1 MFYTYVLLCDNGAYY
16 KGFTNNLEH
25 RYQQHLNGNG
35 AKYTTKHKPI
45 KIAYYET
52 FKTEEEAVAR
62 EKYFKSGSGREWL
75 KSQIELQSGRT
86 CLPPACRADRA
97 GREDRLRAEA

>member
-16 KGFTNNLEH
+16 KGFTNNLEQ
-25 RYQQHLNGNG
+25 RFQQHLKGEG
-35 AKYTTKHKPI
+35 AKYTNQHKPL

-52 FKTEEEAVAR
+52 FETQQEAVER

-75 KSQIELQSGRT
+75 KSHIEEQ
-86 CLPPACRADRA
+86 
-97 GREDRLRAEA
+97 EA

>member
-1 MFYTYVLLCDNGAYY
+1 MFYTYVLLCENGSYY
-16 KGFTNNLEH
+16 KGFTNNLEY

-35 AKYTTKHKPI
+35 AQYTAKHKPV

-52 FKTEEEAVAR
+52 FKTQQEAVER

-75 KSQIELQSGRT
+75 KNQMDL
-86 CLPPACRADRA
+86 LADKK
-97 GREDRLRAEA
+97 GTNG

>member
-16 KGFTNNLEH
+16 KGFTDNLER
-25 RYQQHLNGNG
+25 RYQQHSEGKG
-35 AKYTTKHKPI
+35 AEYTKKHKPV

-52 FKTEEEAVAR
+52 FETEQEAVER

-75 KSQIELQSGRT
+75 KFKIEGV
-86 CLPPACRADRA
+86 AV
-97 GREDRLRAEA
+97 

>member
-1 MFYTYVLLCDNGAYY
+1 MFYTYVLLFENGAYY

-25 RYQQHLNGNG
+25 RYQQHLSGHG
-35 AKYTTKHKPI
+35 AKYTEKHRPV

-52 FKTEEEAVAR
+52 FETEQEAVAR

-75 KSQIELQSGRT
+75 KKRIELENMT
-86 CLPPACRADRA
+86 
-97 GREDRLRAEA
+97 

>member
-1 MFYTYVLLCDNGAYY
+1 MPLWRRLTCLPAGRRVTDVLYLCVTFVLLCDNGTYY
-16 KGFTNNLEH
+16 KGFTNNLER

-35 AKYTTKHKPI
+35 AKYTAKHKPI

-52 FKTEEEAVAR
+52 FETQQEAVAR

-75 KSQIELQSGRT
+75 KTKTEGV
-86 CLPPACRADRA
+86 
-97 GREDRLRAEA
+97 E